1 MSVTP
6 RSNKEHKQLA
16 VSVAVLEVIEKDG
29 LLGVTHSKVARK
41 SKVSRA
47 WIYEY
52 IGKEKRAL
60 TEFAADVFA
69 SHFARVKITD
79 LPKTKSE
86 LEDRLKEGI
95 DFLFASVEL
104 SPVII
109 KLYFRFRGTANPLG
123 HVIEKYERQ
132 WLDGASKTLVKVLDL
147 PAEQAATLAELILTL
162 RMGFA
167 HRFATSAE
175 PDEFRE
181 RAKQMFNFIHSLL
194 AGSI

>member
-1 MSVTP
+1 MSATP
-6 RSNKEHKQLA
+6 KSTKEDKQLA

-41 SKVSRA
+41 SGVSRA

-52 IGKEKRAL
+52 IGKEKSAL

-69 SHFARVKITD
+69 GHFARVKITD
-79 LPKTKSE
+79 LPKTKDE
-86 LEDRLKEGI
+86 LEERLKEGI

-104 SPVII
+104 SPVLI
-109 KLYFRFRGTANPLG
+109 KLYFRFRGMANPLG
-123 HVIEKYERQ
+123 QVIEKYEKQ
-132 WLDGASKTLVKVLDL
+132 WLDRASKTLVKVLDM

-167 HRFATSAE
+167 HRFATSSR
-175 PDEFRE
+175 PDESRE
-181 RAKQMFNFIHSLL
+181 RAKQIFTFIHSLL
-194 AGSI
+194 GASF